1 MSIVDI
7 LTTILPLFLVVGL
20 LYAALFFVRKGGFV
34 LGNKQNEIS
43 QLKVIST
50 QSIMHKKYV
59 SIVKV
64 QNSYLVLGISE
75 NSINLLKELDSLDEM
90 DEDMQTPVKSKFSEI
105 FKQNLGMK

>member
-20 LYAALFFVRKGGFV
+20 LYAALLFVRKGGFV
-34 LGNKQNEIS
+34 LGNKQNKIS

-50 QSIMHKKYV
+50 QTIMHKKYV

-75 NSINLLKELDSLDEM
+75 NSITLLKELDSLDEM
-90 DEDMQTPVKSKFSEI
+90 NGDIQTQEKPKFSDI
-105 FKQNLGMK
+105 FKQNLGLK